1 MPPSVAPILKTLIF
15 SVIVPGFV
23 AVLVPYWLRGSDA
36 IPALGAAG
44 LIGTVVIG
52 AGPAIYLRCAWDF
65 AYHGRGTP
73 APIDPPKILISRG
86 LHRFVRNPMYLGVL
100 CVIFGQAELFRSV
113 RILIYGVCLWL
124 VFHLFVIVYE
134 EPTLRKQF
142 GASYEEYRRMV
153 PRWMPK
159 FR

>member
-1 MPPSVAPILKTLIF
+1 M
-15 SVIVPGFV
+15 
-23 AVLVPYWLRGSDA
+23 
-36 IPALGAAG
+36 
-44 LIGTVVIG
+44 VIG
-52 AGPAIYLRCAWDF
+52 AGTAIYLRCAWDF

-73 APIDPPKILISRG
+73 APIDPPKILIFRG

-153 PRWMPK
+153 PRWIPK